1 MACFV
6 APMTAAI
13 VTTAVQKKVPAK
25 YHINWLNSMLWGG
38 VLALIVEHISHREI
52 VIYPPFFTAGLSEML
67 PEIVKVGVPMTGV
80 IFLVW
85 MVMVAISLKIKKLKY
100 ASI

>member
-6 APMTAAI
+6 APMTVAV
-13 VTTAVQKKVPAK
+13 VTTAIRKKIPVK

-38 VLALIVEHISHREI
+38 VLALIVEHISHQEI
-52 VIYPPFFTAGLSEML
+52 VIYPPFFTAGISEILSE
-67 PEIVKVGVPMTGV
+67 IIKVGIPMTCA

-85 MVMVAISLKIKKLKY
+85 AVMVVISLKIKKFRY
-100 ASI
+100 A